1 MIPFECSNLLEQLT
15 KLRETHLPVNYMIKD
30 TAEQLHE
37 KGREGGR
44 KGHCKV
50 IRDTNID
57 LSPVPANT
65 WSLTLVLGTQ
75 LLKPLEFP
83 E

>member
-1 MIPFECSNLLEQLT
+1 MKE
-15 KLRETHLPVNYMIKD
+15 REGRGWKEERKREN
-30 TAEQLHE
+30 E